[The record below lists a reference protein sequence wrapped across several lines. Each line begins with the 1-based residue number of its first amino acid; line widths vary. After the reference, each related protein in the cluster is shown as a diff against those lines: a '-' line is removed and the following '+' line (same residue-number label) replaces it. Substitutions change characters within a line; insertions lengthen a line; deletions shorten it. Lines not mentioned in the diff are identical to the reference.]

1 MDRPSAPAA
10 ATGRARSTATGRA
23 AGALRGVARAVR
35 PVDALLAAGTVVAV
49 LAGTARLG
57 GRLDAAGALPLA
69 LWLGLLLLGR
79 RRWPLAVLL
88 LSVQAVLVFR
98 TSGLTDLGWI
108 WPVSAAYACLAADD
122 RPGRPGLPWAAGV
135 GLTELAFAA
144 GWEVTTLG
152 TGPREALAS
161 LGAEALWLALL
172 LAAATA
178 HRDRL
183 RWRAERDARLLREAR
198 ERDLE
203 AGRRIAEA
211 RLEIARE
218 LHDVVGHTLTVVG
231 LQLRVAT
238 ESLDDSPAE
247 ARAALATAQ
256 EVRTAAVRDLR
267 SLVHVLRAP
276 GESPSA
282 APEEPAAGLPE
293 LAALVDRMRTP
304 GLDIRLE
311 TTGDPAAVPAPVSLA
326 VHRVV
331 QEALTNTVRHSG
343 AARAEVTVRIGGG
356 RVEVTVA
363 DDGRPPERPAAGPA
377 PAPGHGLRGM
387 AERVHALGGELTA
400 GRPGDGAGDGAGEG
414 ARDGA
419 GAGDGTGGGTAAGAG
434 WLVRAVVPVPG
445 FPS

>member
-1 MDRPSAPAA
+1 MDRPLARAVAAP
-10 ATGRARSTATGRA
+10 
-23 AGALRGVARAVR
+23 RAVR
-35 PVDALLAAGTVVAV
+35 PVDWLLAAVTAVAV
-49 LAGTARLG
+49 LAGTARFG
-57 GRLDAAGALPLA
+57 GLLDAGGALPLA
-69 LWLGLLLLGR
+69 LWLGLLLLAR

-88 LSVQAVLVFR
+88 LSVQAVIVFR
-98 TSGLTDLGWI
+98 SSGLTDIGWV
-108 WPVSAAYACLAADD
+108 WPASVAYAGLAADD
-122 RPGRPGLPWAAGV
+122 RPGRPGLRWAVGI

-144 GWEVTTLG
+144 SWEVPTSG
-152 TGPREALAS
+152 TDLREALAS

-178 HRDRL
+178 YRDRL

-198 ERDLE
+198 ARDLE

-267 SLVHVLRAP
+267 ALVHVLREP
-276 GESPSA
+276 GESPPSS
-282 APEEPAAGLPE
+282 EEPAAGVPE
-293 LAALVDRMRTP
+293 LAALVERMRTP
-304 GLDIRLE
+304 ALDIRLE
-311 TTGDPAAVPAPVSLA
+311 TTGDPAAVPAPASLA

-331 QEALTNTVRHSG
+331 QEALTNTARHAG
-343 AARAEVTVRIGGG
+343 ASRAEVTVHIGDA
-356 RVEVTVA
+356 RVEVTVT
-363 DDGRPPERPAAGPA
+363 DDGPPQPDTPVT
-377 PAPGHGLRGM
+377 PGHGIRGM

-400 GRPGDGAGDGAGEG
+400 GRPGD
-414 ARDGA
+414 RD
-419 GAGDGTGGGTAAGAG
+419 G
-434 WLVRAVVPVPG
+434 WLVRAVIPVPG